1 MLETGNQP
9 VSGVAESL
17 VKQHTKWNFVSDKSK
32 SFAAKIAKEK
42 KKTNNNKELSLQPKE
57 REKPEDRLLSFSSV
71 VEGLPSKLEAPNS
84 IPSTEKKNK

>member
-17 VKQHTKWNFVSDKSK
+17 VKRHTKWNFVSDKSK

-42 KKTNNNKELSLQPKE
+42 KKLTITKS
-57 REKPEDRLLSFSSV
+57 
-71 VEGLPSKLEAPNS
+71 
-84 IPSTEKKNK
+84 